1 MGWLSLPVGAH
12 YLPAFNRTRY
22 SARVAGMLTL
32 TLASAGSSSSGVLN
46 FLEAVE
52 IGITTGA
59 IYALVALGYTM
70 VYGII
75 ELINF
80 AHGDVFMWGTVV
92 TLVIV
97 QALGLNGTLSG
108 VGLIGV
114 IILLVAV
121 AMIFY
126 GVLNMTIERVAY
138 RPLRRAPRL
147 APLIAAIGVS
157 FILENIAEL
166 WRGPGQV
173 SFPALFPTTSLI
185 TLGGG
190 AFDLKYRDVFIVVL
204 AVALMLALGRFIQ
217 ATKLGRAMRATAQD
231 PEAAALMGVDINR
244 TISVT
249 FLIGGALAGAGAV
262 IFALSSGGYVWF
274 FTGFQLGLYAFTAAV
289 LGGIGN
295 VTGAVLGG
303 FLIGLVEGLS
313 ITYVP
318 QGSGWSPAI
327 IFAILVLILVFRPS
341 GLLGTQVPDK
351 A

>member
-1 MGWLSLPVGAH
+1 MH
-12 YLPAFNRTRY
+12 I
-22 SARVAGMLTL
+22 
-32 TLASAGSSSSGVLN
+32 LATAAASSPGLLN
-46 FLEAVE
+46 LMQAIE

-80 AHGDVFMWGTVV
+80 AHGDVFMWGTVITFGIISV
-92 TLVIV
+92 LHLDQTLVGFQLV
-97 QALGLNGTLSG
+97 G
-108 VGLIGV
+108 VVVL
-114 IILLVAV
+114 LLVATMV
-121 AMIFY
+121 FC
-126 GVLNMTIERVAY
+126 GVLNVTIERFAY

-157 FILENIAEL
+157 FVLENLAEL
-166 WRGPGQV
+166 RVGGGQIG
-173 SFPALFPTTSLI
+173 FPNLFPTTELLNINHQFSI
-185 TLGGG
+185 Q
-190 AFDLKYRDVFIVVL
+190 YRDVFIVGL
-204 AVALMLALGRFIQ
+204 AVVLMVGLTRFIQ
-217 ATKLGRAMRATAQD
+217 TTKLGRAMRATAQD

-262 IFALSSGGYVWF
+262 VFALSSGGYVYF
-274 FTGFQLGLYAFTAAV
+274 LTGFQLGLYAFTAAV

-303 FLIGLVEGLS
+303 FAIGLVEALS

-318 QGSGWSPAI
+318 NGSGWSTAI
-327 IFAILVLILVFRPS
+327 IFAILVLVLVVRPS
-341 GLLGTQVPDK
+341 GILGAQVPDK

>member
-1 MGWLSLPVGAH
+1 MH
-12 YLPAFNRTRY
+12 
-22 SARVAGMLTL
+22 TL
-32 TLASAGSSSSGVLN
+32 TLAAAGAPGILN
-46 FLEAVE
+46 FLQAIE

-80 AHGDVFMWGTVV
+80 AHGDVFMWGTVATFV
-92 TLVIV
+92 VV
-97 QALGLNGTLSG
+97 QVLGINSTLSG
-108 VGLIGV
+108 FALVGVL
-114 IILLVAV
+114 ILLIVVVMAFCG
-121 AMIFY
+121 I
-126 GVLNMTIERVAY
+126 LNMTIERVAY
-138 RPLRRAPRL
+138 RPLRKAPRL

-173 SFPALFPTTSLI
+173 AFPGLFPTTSLFNI
-185 TLGGG
+185 GG
-190 AFDLKYRDVFIVVL
+190 AFDVKYRDIFIVVL
-204 AVALMLALGRFIQ
+204 ALALMIGLGRFIQ
-217 ATKLGRAMRATAQD
+217 RTKLGRSMRATAQD
-231 PEAAALMGVDINR
+231 PEAAALMGVNINR

-295 VTGAVLGG
+295 VNGAVLGG
-303 FLIGLVEGLS
+303 FAIGLVEGLS

-318 QGSGWSPAI
+318 QGSGWSTAI
-327 IFAILVLILVFRPS
+327 IFAILVLVLVFRPS
-341 GLLGTQVPDK
+341 GLLGAQVPDK
-351 A
+351 V